1 MNICDAVEKLL
12 DSVIAYDDIWETE
25 PGIIFRFCCLCIED
39 TVTATIKPEK
49 KGCCKQN
56 QCVL

>member
-25 PGIIFRFCCLCIED
+25 PED
-39 TVTATIKPEK
+39 IVTATIKPEK
-49 KGCCKQN
+49 KGCCK
-56 QCVL
+56 

>member
-1 MNICDAVEKLL
+1 MTICDAVEKLL

-25 PGIIFRFCCLCIED
+25 PGIFFRFCCLCIED

-49 KGCCKQN
+49 KGCCK
-56 QCVL
+56 